1 MRFVSARRVMSACI
15 VSAAGVAAMALP
27 GVASA
32 AGPVRCSGASAIGG
46 QGSSL
51 QKVAQEKLWIPS
63 FTETSTNTLACAGK
77 AKQGD
82 EKKLTVTYNPSGSG
96 AGLRSWG
103 AETKLESEIKFGVT
117 NAFVGT
123 DEPPNEGQAG
133 EIEKQESTDTPGTLE
148 TIPVAQEAVAIIV
161 NLPEVEGTHCTATS
175 TGATGRL
182 VITDEQL
189 AKIYEGGI
197 TTWGGIS
204 GDGDELKPAACD
216 SASITPVVRFDQSG
230 TTHIFKRYLNLI
242 NPASFETEK
251 GTNETWGQLSE
262 GAGNT
267 VWPKNAHVIR
277 PLVKGGGE
285 LIKTVD
291 ETPGR
296 IGYVNVAEAR
306 EHAAYVPPTG
316 GKGTSTFWLK
326 LENSSKGTG
335 SKVKLTYEDPASN
348 EEEGTPAESN
358 CAKTAYTNGENPFPP
373 PAVTEFWNNVT
384 TSVPGPDS
392 VAEKGYSLCGL
403 TYDLAFTKYSL
414 LEAKGATSGEAVSV
428 ENYLTFV
435 TSKKAGDLELKKDDY
450 SPLPKAVLT
459 IAEKGAA
466 KVAF

>member
-27 GVASA
+27 GAASA
-32 AGPVRCSGASAIGG
+32 AGPVRCSGAPSIGG

-63 FTETSTNTLACAGK
+63 FTETSTSTLACAGK

-82 EKKLTVTYNPSGSG
+82 LKKLTVTYNPSGSG

-103 AETKLESEIKFGVT
+103 AESKLESEIVFGVT

-123 DEPPNEGQAG
+123 DEPPNEGQAN
-133 EIEKQESTDTPGTLE
+133 EIESKESTDTPDTLE

-161 NLPEVEGTHCTATS
+161 NLPAGCTATS

-182 VITDEQL
+182 VITDAQL
-189 AKIYEGGI
+189 AEIYEGDI

-204 GDGDELKPAACD
+204 GDGDELKPATCD

-242 NPASFETEK
+242 NPVALETEK

-262 GAGNT
+262 GSGNT
-267 VWPKNAHVIR
+267 VWPKAAHVIR
-277 PLVKGGGE
+277 PAVKGGGE

-335 SKVKLTYEDPASN
+335 SKIKLTYADPASN

-373 PAVTEFWNNVT
+373 PAVTEFWNSVT

-392 VAEKGYSLCGL
+392 VAEKGYPLCGL

-414 LEAKGATSGEAVSV
+414 LSGKGATEGEAISV

-435 TSKKAGDLELKKDDY
+435 TSSKAGDAELKKDDY
-450 SPLPKAVLT
+450 SPLPKSVLK

-466 KVAF
+466 KIAF

>member
-1 MRFVSARRVMSACI
+1 
-15 VSAAGVAAMALP
+15 MALP
-27 GVASA
+27 GAASA
-32 AGPVRCSGASAIGG
+32 APARCSGAPSIGG

-63 FTETSTNTLACAGK
+63 FTETSTSTLACAGK

-103 AETKLESEIKFGVT
+103 AESKSPSEIVFGVT

-123 DEPPNEGQAG
+123 DEPPNEGQVG
-133 EIEKQESTDTPGTLE
+133 EIEKQESTDTPDTLE

-161 NLPEVEGTHCTATS
+161 DLPEAEGVHCTANS

-182 VITDEQL
+182 TITDEELQ
-189 AKIYEGGI
+189 KIYLGTI
-197 TTWGGIS
+197 KTWGGIS

-216 SASITPVVRFDQSG
+216 SATITPVVRFDQSG

-251 GTNETWGQLSE
+251 GTSETWGQLSE

-267 VWPKNAHVIR
+267 VWPKEAKVIR
-277 PLVKGGGE
+277 PAVKGGGE
-285 LIKTVD
+285 LIKTVT

-306 EHAAYVPPTG
+306 EHAAFVPPTG

-326 LENSSKGTG
+326 LENAQKGSG
-335 SKVKLTYEDPASN
+335 LHVKLTFEDPATN
-348 EEEGTPAESN
+348 EEEGSPAESN

-384 TSVPGPDS
+384 TSIPGPDS
-392 VAEKGYSLCGL
+392 VAEKDYSLCGL

-414 LEAKGATSGEAVSV
+414 LSGKGATEGEAESV

-435 TSKKAGDLELKKDDY
+435 ASKKAGDGELKKDDY